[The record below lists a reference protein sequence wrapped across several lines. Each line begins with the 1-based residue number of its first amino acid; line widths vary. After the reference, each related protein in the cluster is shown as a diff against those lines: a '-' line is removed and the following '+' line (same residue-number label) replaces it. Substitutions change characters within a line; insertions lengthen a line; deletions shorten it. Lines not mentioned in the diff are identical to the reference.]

1 MAGKGGVSTHFSYPT
16 LFSILKSSL
25 PPSIVKKMQIHN
37 FLHFA
42 FHLFYFPPSLLSSL
56 VYHNLS

>member
-25 PPSIVKKMQIHN
+25 PPSIVKKNADSQ

>member
-1 MAGKGGVSTHFSYPT
+1 MAGKGEYPPTSATPT

-56 VYHNLS
+56 VYHNHS